1 VTVPAGL
8 RVLRA
13 APQLL
18 VQDLGRPGWAHVGV
32 PPSGALDPAALA
44 LANRLVGNS
53 EAAAGLEIL
62 VGGCRLLAERS
73 VRVAMTGAQLPLS
86 VDAVPKPWGT
96 AVSVGPGQHI
106 EVGTSATGLRSWLA
120 VGGGLDVPR
129 TLGSRSTD
137 TLTGL
142 GPPPVRAGDLLPV
155 GTVPGRPGHG
165 EAVPPVFPSGATRLG
180 VRLGPRDDA
189 FTAESIAALFAA
201 AYVVSPRSDRVG
213 VRLEALDGSRLLR
226 TGAEELESEGL
237 VTGAVQVPSGG
248 QPLVFLA
255 DHPVTGGYPVVAVVD
270 DADLGRCAQLRPGD
284 RVEFVGAS
292 RG

>member
-1 VTVPAGL
+1 VATGL

-13 APQLL
+13 PPQLL
-18 VQDLGRPGWAHVGV
+18 VQDRGRPGWAHVGV
-32 PPSGALDPAALA
+32 PPSGALDPGALA

-62 VGGCRLLAERS
+62 LGGCRLLAERS
-73 VRVAMTGAQLPLS
+73 LRVALTGAQLPLS

-96 AVSVGPGQHI
+96 AVSMGPGQSI

-120 VGGGLDVPR
+120 VAGGLDVPR

-142 GPPPVRAGDLLPV
+142 GPPPVHEGDLLPV
-155 GTVPGRPGHG
+155 GVVPGRPGHG
-165 EAVPPVFPSGATRLG
+165 EAVPAGYPTGATRLS
-180 VRLGPRDDA
+180 VRLGPREDA
-189 FTAESIAALFAA
+189 FTAESVAALLAA
-201 AYVVSPRSDRVG
+201 KYAVSARSDRVG

-226 TGAEELESEGL
+226 SGGEELESEGL

-270 DADLGRCAQLRPGD
+270 AADLGRCAQLRPGD
-284 RVEFVGAS
+284 QVRFV
-292 RG
+292 RGIRG

>member
-1 VTVPAGL
+1 MPADL
-8 RVLRA
+8 RMLRA

-18 VQDLGRPGWAHVGV
+18 VQDCGRPGWAHVGV

-62 VGGCRLLAERS
+62 VGGCRLRAERS
-73 VRVAMTGAQLPLS
+73 VRVALTGAQLPLS
-86 VDAVPKPWGT
+86 VDAVPKPWGC

-106 EVGTSATGLRSWLA
+106 EVGTSPTGLRSWLA
-120 VGGGLDVPR
+120 VGGGLDVAS

-142 GPPPVRAGDLLPV
+142 GPSPVRAGDLLPV
-155 GTVPGRPGHG
+155 GAVPDRLGPG
-165 EAVPPVFPSGATRLG
+165 EAVPAVCRMGATRLG
-180 VRLGPRDDA
+180 VRLGPRHDA
-189 FTAESIAALFAA
+189 FTAESIAALVAVT
-201 AYVVSPRSDRVG
+201 YVVSAHSDRVG
-213 VRLEALDGSRLLR
+213 VRLEALDGSRLMR
-226 TGAEELESEGL
+226 RGEEEMESEGL

-270 DADLGRCAQLRPGD
+270 AADLGRCAQLRPGG
-284 RVEFVGAS
+284 RVRFVRAGP
-292 RG
+292 G

>member
-1 VTVPAGL
+1 VVTGL

-13 APQLL
+13 PPQLL
-18 VQDLGRPGWAHVGV
+18 VQDRGRPGWAHLGV
-32 PPSGALDPAALA
+32 PPSGALDPGALA

-62 VGGCRLLAERS
+62 LGGCRFLAERS
-73 VRVAMTGAQLPLS
+73 LRVALTGAQLPLS

-96 AVSVGPGQHI
+96 AVSVGPGQSI
-106 EVGTSATGLRSWLA
+106 EVGTSTTGLRSWLA
-120 VGGGLDVPR
+120 VAGGLDVPR

-142 GPPPVRAGDLLPV
+142 GPPPVHEGDLLPV
-155 GTVPGRPGHG
+155 GVVPDRPGHG
-165 EAVPPVFPSGATRLG
+165 EAVPAGYPTGATRLS
-180 VRLGPRDDA
+180 VRLGPREDA
-189 FTAESIAALFAA
+189 FTAESVAALLAA
-201 AYVVSPRSDRVG
+201 PYAVSARSDRVG

-226 TGAEELESEGL
+226 SEGEELESEGL

-270 DADLGRCAQLRPGD
+270 AADLGRCAQLRPGD
-284 RVEFVGAS
+284 QVRFIRVTHG
-292 RG
+292 

>member
-1 VTVPAGL
+1 VATGL

-13 APQLL
+13 PPQLL
-18 VQDLGRPGWAHVGV
+18 VQDRGRPGWAHVGV
-32 PPSGALDPAALA
+32 PPSGALDPGALA

-62 VGGCRLLAERS
+62 LGGCRLLAERS
-73 VRVAMTGAQLPLS
+73 LRIALTGAQLPLS

-96 AVSVGPGQHI
+96 AVSVGPGQSI

-120 VGGGLDVPR
+120 VAGGLDVPR

-142 GPPPVRAGDLLPV
+142 GPPPVHEGDLLPV
-155 GTVPGRPGHG
+155 GVVRGRPGHG
-165 EAVPPVFPSGATRLG
+165 EAVPAGYPTGATRLS
-180 VRLGPRDDA
+180 VRLGPREDA
-189 FTAESIAALFAA
+189 FTAESVAALLAA
-201 AYVVSPRSDRVG
+201 PYAVSARSSRVG

-226 TGAEELESEGL
+226 SGGEELESEGL

-270 DADLGRCAQLRPGD
+270 AADLGRCAQLRPGD
-284 RVEFVGAS
+284 QVEFARATHG
-292 RG
+292 

>member
-1 VTVPAGL
+1 VATGL

-13 APQLL
+13 PPQLL
-18 VQDLGRPGWAHVGV
+18 VQDRGRPGWAHVGV
-32 PPSGALDPAALA
+32 PPSGALDPGALA

-62 VGGCRLLAERS
+62 LGGCRLLAERS
-73 VRVAMTGAQLPLS
+73 LRVALTGAQLPLS

-96 AVSVGPGQHI
+96 AVSVGPGQSI
-106 EVGTSATGLRSWLA
+106 EVGTSVTGLRSWLA
-120 VGGGLDVPR
+120 VAGGLDVPR

-142 GPPPVRAGDLLPV
+142 GPPPVHEGDLLPV
-155 GTVPGRPGHG
+155 GVVPARPGHG
-165 EAVPPVFPSGATRLG
+165 EAVPARYAAGATRLG
-180 VRLGPRDDA
+180 VRLGPREDA
-189 FTAESIAALFAA
+189 FTAESVAALLAA
-201 AYVVSPRSDRVG
+201 PYAVSARSDRVG

-226 TGAEELESEGL
+226 SDGEELDSEGL

-270 DADLGRCAQLRPGD
+270 AADLGRCAQLRPGD
-284 RVEFVGAS
+284 EVRFV
-292 RG
+292 RGIRG

>member
-1 VTVPAGL
+1 MPPGL

-18 VQDLGRPGWAHVGV
+18 VQDLGRPGWAHIGV
-32 PPSGALDPAALA
+32 PPSGALDPGALA

-62 VGGCRLLAERS
+62 LGGCRLLAGRS
-73 VRVAMTGAQLPLS
+73 LRVALTGAQLPLS
-86 VDAVPKPWGT
+86 VGAVPRPWGT
-96 AVSVGPGQHI
+96 AVSVRPGQYI

-142 GPPPVRAGDLLPV
+142 GPAPVREGDLLPV
-155 GTVPGRPGHG
+155 GGVRSGPGHG
-165 EAVPPVFPSGATRLG
+165 EAVPAVHATGATRLS

-189 FTAESIAALFAA
+189 FTDESVDALLKAPYA
-201 AYVVSPRSDRVG
+201 VSARSDRVG

-226 TGAEELESEGL
+226 RGGEEMESEGL

-284 RVEFVGAS
+284 QVRFVRATQG
-292 RG
+292 